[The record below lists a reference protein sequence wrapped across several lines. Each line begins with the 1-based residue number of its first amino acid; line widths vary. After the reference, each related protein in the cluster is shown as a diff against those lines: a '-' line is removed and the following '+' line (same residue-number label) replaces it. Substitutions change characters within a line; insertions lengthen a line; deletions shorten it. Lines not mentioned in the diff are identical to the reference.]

1 MAKTGGG
8 NRGGGTR
15 GSKASGGGYAT
26 ADLQSVKNA
35 LLKYARVDHWNDNS
49 SVWMEDEVRGLI
61 DSVSESPKLGF
72 ASQVAQSVR
81 KYNYK
86 ISEKQAYVIAKA
98 ATEGKIGRL
107 YNPDKTIR
115 IVFRKWNPKTK
126 KLE

>member
-1 MAKTGGG
+1 MAKTS
-8 NRGGGTR
+8 GGTR

-86 ISEKQAYVIAKA
+86 ISEKNEENNI
-98 ATEGKIGRL
+98 I
-107 YNPDKTIR
+107 YNPPKEKNTICR
-115 IVFRKWNPKTK
+115 NKHNQEGEKPIF
-126 KLE
+126 